1 MRFMKD
7 IVYAYY
13 RRKRKVYGI
22 RNHVLILPTTA
33 CVNRIA
39 EIIWEEFRDVKW
51 GENKENKVVL
61 ARHSGGCTHIGF
73 DEEIAFNTLLGIAS
87 HPNIY
92 GVLLVSL
99 GCGQFCKRPLLDRE
113 SKRLNLSEFKL
124 YDRLVKRGIKVYWV
138 NVQEGIMFKKYKSSL
153 EQAID
158 LGKRFVERMVEEAKI
173 LERNETSL
181 EHFVMGIGNGASD
194 PTSGLFTNSALGF
207 VVDHFIHNGGTVVFS
222 QTIEMLGAE
231 ELVFRKIDRNK
242 RKHVY
247 NKVKRLLETTMVLKE
262 ALQEYLGESDPTP
275 GNIRSGISTLT
286 EKSVGTMLKIGH
298 DPSIPIR
305 DVLYFGQRVPRNG
318 GLYLMDSPGMDIFSI
333 SGMCAGGVHL
343 VIFTTGMGTPVGS
356 VVAPVLK
363 VTANKETY
371 EKMPDIIDIYIP
383 VEEIFEQG
391 RSLKELA
398 VEVIYPKVLKVM
410 NGEVLSLAEK
420 RGHMDFDVRCYWPRA

>member
-1 MRFMKD
+1 MEEA
-7 IVYAYY
+7 IYAY
-13 RRKRKVYGI
+13 RRKGRKVYGI

-39 EIIWEEFRDVKW
+39 EIIWDEFKDVRW
-51 GENKENKVVL
+51 GENKENRVVL

-73 DEEIAFNTLLGIAS
+73 DEEIAFNTLLGLAS

-92 GVLLVSL
+92 GVLLISL
-99 GCGQFCKRPLLDRE
+99 GCGQFCKRPLIE
-113 SKRLNLSEFKL
+113 GENKKLNLSEFKL
-124 YDRLVKRGIKVYWV
+124 YDRLLKRGVKVYWI
-138 NVQEGIMFKKYKSSL
+138 NVQERVMFKKYKSSL

-158 LGKRFVERMVEEAKI
+158 LGKKFVERMIEDAKTMEREE
-173 LERNETSL
+173 TGL

-194 PTSGLFTNSALGF
+194 PTSGLFTNSALGY
-207 VVDHFIHNGGTVVFS
+207 VVDHFIHKGGTVVFS

-247 NKVKRLLETTMVLKE
+247 NKVKRLLETAVVLKE

-298 DPSIPIR
+298 DPSIPIK
-305 DVLYFGQRVPRNG
+305 DVLYFSQKIPRNG

-333 SGMCAGGVHL
+333 SGMIAGGAHL

-356 VVAPVLK
+356 VAGPVLK
-363 VTANKETY
+363 VTTNKETF

-383 VEEIFEQG
+383 TEEIFDRG
-391 RSLKELA
+391 KKLKDLSIE
-398 VEVIYPKVLKVM
+398 IMYPKILKVM
-410 NGEVLSLAEK
+410 NGEILSLAEQ

>member
-1 MRFMKD
+1 MEEA
-7 IVYAYY
+7 IYAY
-13 RRKRKVYGI
+13 RRKGRKVYGI

-39 EIIWEEFRDVKW
+39 EIIWDEFKDVRW
-51 GENKENKVVL
+51 GANKENRVVL

-73 DEEIAFNTLLGIAS
+73 DEEIAFNTLLGLAS

-92 GVLLVSL
+92 GVLLISL
-99 GCGQFCKRPLLDRE
+99 GCGQFCKRPLIE
-113 SKRLNLSEFKL
+113 GENKKLNLSEFKL
-124 YDRLVKRGIKVYWV
+124 YDRLLKRGVKVYWI
-138 NVQEGIMFKKYKSSL
+138 NVQERVMFKKYKSSL

-158 LGKRFVERMVEEAKI
+158 LGKKFVERMIEDAKTMEREE
-173 LERNETSL
+173 TGL

-194 PTSGLFTNSALGF
+194 PTSGLFTNSALGY
-207 VVDHFIHNGGTVVFS
+207 VVDHFIHKGGTVVFS

-247 NKVKRLLETTMVLKE
+247 NKVKRLLETAVVLKE

-298 DPSIPIR
+298 DPSIPIK
-305 DVLYFGQRVPRNG
+305 DVLYFSQKIPRNG

-333 SGMCAGGVHL
+333 SGMIAGGAHL

-356 VVAPVLK
+356 VAGPVLK
-363 VTANKETY
+363 VTTNKETF
-371 EKMPDIIDIYIP
+371 EKMPDIIDIYI
-383 VEEIFEQG
+383 
-391 RSLKELA
+391 L
-398 VEVIYPKVLKVM
+398 IYRHCVW
-410 NGEVLSLAEK
+410 
-420 RGHMDFDVRCYWPRA
+420 F

>member
-1 MRFMKD
+1 MEEA
-7 IVYAYY
+7 IYAY
-13 RRKRKVYGI
+13 RRKGRKVYGI

-39 EIIWEEFRDVKW
+39 EIIWDEFKDVRW
-51 GENKENKVVL
+51 GENKENRVVL

-73 DEEIAFNTLLGIAS
+73 DEEIAFNTLLGLAS

-92 GVLLVSL
+92 GVLLISL
-99 GCGQFCKRPLLDRE
+99 GCGQFCKRPLIE
-113 SKRLNLSEFKL
+113 GENKKLNLSEFKL
-124 YDRLVKRGIKVYWV
+124 YDRLLKRGVKVYWI
-138 NVQEGIMFKKYKSSL
+138 NVQERVMFKKYKSSL

-158 LGKRFVERMVEEAKI
+158 LGKKFVERMIEDAKTMEREE
-173 LERNETSL
+173 TGL

-194 PTSGLFTNSALGF
+194 PTSGLFTNSALGY
-207 VVDHFIHNGGTVVFS
+207 VVDHFIHKGGTVVFS

-247 NKVKRLLETTMVLKE
+247 NKVKRLLETAVVLKE

-298 DPSIPIR
+298 DPSIPIK
-305 DVLYFGQRVPRNG
+305 DVLYFSQKIPRNG

-333 SGMCAGGVHL
+333 SGMIAGGAHL

-356 VVAPVLK
+356 VAGPVLK
-363 VTANKETY
+363 VTTNKETF

-383 VEEIFEQG
+383 IEEIFDRG
-391 RSLKELA
+391 KKLKDLSIEI
-398 VEVIYPKVLKVM
+398 IYPKILKVM
-410 NGEVLSLAEK
+410 NGEILSLAEQ